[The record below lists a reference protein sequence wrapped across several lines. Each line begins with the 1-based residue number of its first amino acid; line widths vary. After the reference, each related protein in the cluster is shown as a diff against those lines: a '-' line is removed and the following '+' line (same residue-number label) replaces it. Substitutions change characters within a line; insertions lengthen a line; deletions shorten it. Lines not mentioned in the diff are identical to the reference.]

1 MKTIVLFAAMGSLA
15 AVAAPANAAEFAP
28 MTSPS
33 QAVGSANAISSAGA
47 FDFDA
52 VSGFADD
59 RYDDDR
65 RYRRGDR
72 YRSARYRDRRYND
85 DRYDDDRYDDDRYD
99 DDRAYDRRAR
109 YHEPRRIH
117 NRDAVWRGRD
127 GNYYCERDNGS
138 TGLVIGAG
146 LGALAG
152 RAVDTRG
159 DRTVGTLLGALA
171 GGLLGRQIDRNELR
185 CR

>member
-1 MKTIVLFAAMGSLA
+1 MKKIALIAAMGSLA
-15 AVAAPANAAEFAP
+15 AVAAPASAAEFAP
-28 MTSPS
+28 SVSPLL
-33 QAVGSANAISSAGA
+33 ANGSAESAA
-47 FDFDA
+47 PASAYDFE
-52 VSGFADD
+52 VVYGLADD

-72 YRSARYRDRRYND
+72 YRSARYRDRRYD
-85 DRYDDDRYDDDRYD
+85 DERYDDDRYDDG
-99 DDRAYDRRAR
+99 RAYDRRGR
-109 YHEPRRIH
+109 YHEPRRIRS
-117 NRDAVWRGRD
+117 RDRVWRGRD
-127 GNYYCERDNGS
+127 GNYYCERDNGT

-152 RAVDTRG
+152 RAIDTRG

-171 GGLLGRQIDRNELR
+171 GGLLGREVDRNELR